1 MPLYGMVWKANIT
14 KMVSQFEIWWVNL
27 APTVGVETQKT
38 RPCLVVSCDSL
49 NKGQLVFIA
58 PFLKG
63 VQPRFYAV
71 NVEPSPFNNLDMQR
85 RVDLR
90 QMRSVDKARFKQK
103 LGMLE
108 EKYHASIH
116 KALDVLFK

>member
-1 MPLYGMVWKANIT
+1 MI
-14 KMVSQFEIWWVNL
+14 SQFEIWWVDL
-27 APTVGVETQKT
+27 DPTVGMETQKV
-38 RPCLVVSCDSL
+38 RPCLIVSSDSL
-49 NKGQLVFIA
+49 NKGQMIFVA

-71 NVEPSPFNNLDMQR
+71 NVNPTKVNNLDIER

-90 QMRSVDKARFKQK
+90 QMRSVDKSRFKKK
-103 LGMLE
+103 LGRLE
-108 EKYHASIH
+108 EKYHAAIH